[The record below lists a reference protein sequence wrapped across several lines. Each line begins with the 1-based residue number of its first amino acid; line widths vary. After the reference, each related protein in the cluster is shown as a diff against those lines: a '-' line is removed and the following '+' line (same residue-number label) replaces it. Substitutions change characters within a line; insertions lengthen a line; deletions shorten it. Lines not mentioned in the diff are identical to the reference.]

1 VARRVTALLGR
12 AGTVARLGGD
22 EFAVLLPGAD
32 PGRARMLADLIAAA
46 VGEPI
51 PVAGTTV
58 TVGASVG
65 VAAGT
70 PADADRLLR
79 DADAAMYRTKQARRS
94 AS

>member
-46 VGEPI
+46 VAEPI

-70 PADADRLLR
+70 PADAERVLR
-79 DADAAMYRTKQARRS
+79 DADDAMYRTKQSRR
-94 AS
+94 AAA